1 MKKLLLMLLT
11 LTTVLGLLLGTVGC
25 TFLPNDPTEPT
36 VAPTEPVADP
46 TEPPTAPT
54 EPIVDTTL
62 EDAKTAAKA
71 ELEC

>member
-36 VAPTEPVADP
+36 E
-46 TEPPTAPT
+46 
-54 EPIVDTTL
+54 
-62 EDAKTAAKA
+62 
-71 ELEC
+71 